1 MDSMTASPFNQW
13 AEDRRNRFSIFAE
26 RKLPS
31 VEDIPQRLHEAM
43 RYAVLDGGKRV
54 RPLLVYA
61 AAELTGARDAD
72 ADLAAL
78 AVECV
83 HSYSLIHDDMPCM
96 DNDLMR
102 HGKPSVHAKYGEA
115 WAMLAGDAL
124 QPEAFLFLTELSI
137 PNDQKI
143 QVMRQLAYASST
155 RGMCGGQAI
164 DLDSVGKKLSYKELR
179 EMHVRKTG
187 ALLEA
192 SVLMGAY
199 LGRKEFLT
207 DSLLSSV
214 STYGK
219 AIGLAFQ
226 VVDDILDATAD
237 STVLGKTAGKDLK
250 DDKPTYVTSLG
261 LDEARRMAKE
271 LHDQAVQAIEGLSEI
286 ENNKSYRLIEIAD
299 YIIRRSY

>member
-1 MDSMTASPFNQW
+1 MTASPFNQW
-13 AEDRRNRFSIFAE
+13 AEDRRKRFSIFAE
-26 RKLPS
+26 SKLPP
-31 VEDIPQRLHEAM
+31 VEEIPQRLHEAM

-61 AAELTGARDAD
+61 AAELTGALESD

-164 DLDSVGKKLSYKELR
+164 DLDSVGKKLSYKQLR
-179 EMHVRKTG
+179 EMHVRENG
-187 ALLEA
+187 
-192 SVLMGAY
+192 S
-199 LGRKEFLT
+199 F
-207 DSLLSSV
+207 
-214 STYGK
+214 
-219 AIGLAFQ
+219 
-226 VVDDILDATAD
+226 
-237 STVLGKTAGKDLK
+237 AGSFRFD
-250 DDKPTYVTSLG
+250 G
-261 LDEARRMAKE
+261 
-271 LHDQAVQAIEGLSEI
+271 GLSGSEI
-286 ENNKSYRLIEIAD
+286 
-299 YIIRRSY
+299 

>member
-1 MDSMTASPFNQW
+1 MTASPFNQW

-61 AAELTGARDAD
+61 AAELTGARESD